1 MKVLTY
7 TLYKEY
13 CQLYTVI
20 RGSIAV
26 SDCQI
31 GLFKKDKI
39 LLEDKIFMKHSK
51 SSLSGTFDPDN
62 YFQLTF
68 SSATYSIDGFNGKI
82 KAAVLRQKKKNET
95 HLKSKT

>member
-7 TLYKEY
+7 TSYKEH

-20 RGSIAV
+20 HGSIAV
-26 SDCQI
+26 SDCLI
-31 GLFKKDKI
+31 GLFKKDRI

-51 SSLSGTFDPDN
+51 SSLSGTFGLDN

-82 KAAVLRQKKKNET
+82 KAAVLQQKKIGT